1 MINLLHLVYFLF
13 KRSLSV
19 QTVYLGVKQHCLKD
33 TVTFVWINAISET
46 IISSLYTLL
55 FMLLSYAAKKKKKKK
70 KKKDMSALV
79 RSDFLLH
86 TLIGIIVYLLIQKL

>member
-55 FMLLSYAAKKKKKKK
+55 FMLLSYAAKKKKKK
-70 KKKDMSALV
+70 DMSALV
-79 RSDFLLH
+79 RRDFLLH